1 MQNTQ
6 FLEALQPK
14 HKDLIARKAQSFM
27 AEKKLAQAIESALN
41 SLNPFPGVVGHLK
54 FTISVDATGINVSAE
69 QVEAPQTSVIQ
80 QPSA

>member
-1 MQNTQ
+1 MDREKVTKQLQYENSRILRSATTQ
-6 FLEALQPK
+6 
-14 HKDLIARKAQSFM
+14 AQRPNRP
-27 AEKKLAQAIESALN
+27 AIEDALN

-54 FTISVDATGINVSAE
+54 FTISVDTTGIDVSAE

>member
-1 MQNTQ
+1 MQNAQ
-6 FLEALQPK
+6 FLETLQPK

-54 FTISVDATGINVSAE
+54 FTISVDATGIKVSAE
-69 QVEAPQTSVIQ
+69 QIPQTSVIQ

>member
-1 MQNTQ
+1 MKNPE
-6 FLEALQPK
+6 FLEVLQPK
-14 HKDLIARKAQSFM
+14 HKDLIVRNAQSFM
-27 AEKKLAQAIESALN
+27 AEKKVAQAIEAALN

-54 FTISVDATGINVSAE
+54 FTISVDTTGIDVSAE